1 MPWRGGYNAAMAK
14 VMPQITDGLRAFIE
28 RQHVFF
34 VGTAPL
40 AGGRVNV
47 SPKGMDSLRVLGPLS
62 VAYVDMTG
70 SGNETSA
77 HLVDNGRITFMFCA
91 FEGPPLILRL
101 YGRGRTVLPGDAE
114 WAALAP
120 RFPLRP
126 GTRQIIVAELER
138 VQTSCGEAVPRL
150 DFVGDRSDLVE
161 WSEKKGVEG
170 LDAYRQQNNRHSIDG
185 LPTAIGR
192 IEPT

>member
-1 MPWRGGYNAAMAK
+1 MRTMAK

-34 VGTAPL
+34 VGTAPAA
-40 AGGRVNV
+40 AGHVNV
-47 SPKGMDSLRVLGPLS
+47 SPKGLDSLRVLGPLS
-62 VAYVDMTG
+62 VGYVDMTG

-120 RFPLRP
+120 RFPVRP
-126 GTRQIIVAELER
+126 GTRQIIVADLDR

-150 DFVGDRSDLVE
+150 DFAGDREDLVD
-161 WSEKKGVEG
+161 WSAKKGPEG
-170 LDAYRQQNNRHSIDG
+170 LANYRQQNNRRSIDG
-185 LPTAIGR
+185 LLTALGLS
-192 IEPT
+192 EPA